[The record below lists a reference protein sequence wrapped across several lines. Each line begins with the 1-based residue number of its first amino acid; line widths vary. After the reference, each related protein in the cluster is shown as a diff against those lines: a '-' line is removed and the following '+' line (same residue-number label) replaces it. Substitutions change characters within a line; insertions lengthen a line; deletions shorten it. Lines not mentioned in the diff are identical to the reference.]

1 MTMTTSEAQTV
12 KGPRKHTTRRGS
24 LNSIEAVPAPL
35 LRLAAYGTLMK
46 GGLNHDRFCTGILSI
61 ESVTLLGRLEWLSEF
76 VPRLHVPEESILAEG
91 TTDYEADVALQAE
104 ISGGLGHFRGGRRVK
119 LHSAG
124 WDEVP
129 AEILT
134 FDDPRSRL
142 LRIDHLEGFV
152 PGKRNFY
159 RRVLVPIVD
168 FPGQTAWVYVSP
180 DSIARRRP

>member
-1 MTMTTSEAQTV
+1 MPTTTSEAQAV

-24 LNSIEAVPAPL
+24 LNPIKAVPAPL

-46 GGLNHDRFCTGILSI
+46 GGLNHDRFCTGVLSI
-61 ESVTLLGRLEWLSEF
+61 EPVTLLGRLEWLSEF
-76 VPRLHVPEESILAEG
+76 VPRLHVPEDSILAEG
-91 TTDYEADVALQAE
+91 TTDYEADVAFQAV
-104 ISGGLGHFRGGRRVK
+104 ISGGLGHSRRGRREK
-119 LHSAG
+119 LHPAD

-134 FDDPRSRL
+134 FGDPRPRL

-159 RRVLVPIVD
+159 RRVLVSLRSD
-168 FPGQTAWVYVSP
+168 PGEAVWVY
-180 DSIARRRP
+180 AGRGRE